1 MDCLVRLFH
10 GGEVKENGEFENMEE
25 LVEVFEVGPT
35 WQEFVCFASRKLC
48 YRVEEMNFRGRID
61 CGKARSH
68 YVLLKIDSEDSW
80 NKYRRMV
87 EKSNVL
93 CLEVVVETVVPRVE
107 TGFVGQ
113 GGTQESTLSQLG
125 LVDRAEQFGIAIAN
139 DHFPDDTFE
148 RDEAYDDEDELSEGS
163 EEGSESE
170 GDDETESEEDVHEE
184 APFQDLGPQP
194 NYYEPP
200 EYPYQAP
207 EHSSSHLQH
216 GVPGPSQFGGTMDY
230 SDAELRLL
238 RQCHVEIPEFPN
250 DRDLSLIGRALS
262 QSSLVHCEGLLYS
275 EEPEVKKGMKFGSFE
290 ELKFFL
296 ADYAVRLHRPFT
308 VVHSNRNERYEILCK
323 QGCMWRVWCRRGRRT
338 EQWKITR
345 VVGPHTCRSALPKQA
360 HPQCTATY
368 LGRRILSIVR
378 RDSETSIPSIMEA
391 IFAFTSYRVSY
402 SKAWRAKQY
411 AVSLLWGDWKQS
423 YAMVPRHLS
432 AMSFYNPG
440 VVWCIQS
447 PDRVIHEGGVWKPI
461 LQRVFWCFPECAV
474 AFQHCRPVIL
484 VDGTFLTG
492 KYKGTLMMA
501 VAVDPE
507 QQLVPLAF
515 ALAESENND
524 SWSWFMALV
533 RMHVL
538 GPCRQVCMISD
549 RHAGLLN
556 CANERMEG
564 YPDLVHRWCMRHF
577 AANMWRRQKKKE
589 VIRKLKVLCM
599 VHTEAEFEEKLHDL
613 KKDLNDEAKQW
624 LMDEMDDKE
633 KWAQAF
639 DVGGVRDRTDIGSI
653 NRLPTE
659 PRRTR
664 RAPDP
669 FSPPDQRRPRR

>member
-61 CGKARSH
+61 CGKVRSH
-68 YVLLKIDSEDSW
+68 YVLMKIDSEDSW

-163 EEGSESE
+163 EEDSESE

-296 ADYAVRLHRPFT
+296 ADYAVRL
-308 VVHSNRNERYEILCK
+308 
-323 QGCMWRVWCRRGRRT
+323 
-338 EQWKITR
+338 
-345 VVGPHTCRSALPKQA
+345 PKTTKPGA
-360 HPQCTATY
+360 AENVTK
-368 LGRRILSIVR
+368 S
-378 RDSETSIPSIMEA
+378 
-391 IFAFTSYRVSY
+391 
-402 SKAWRAKQY
+402 
-411 AVSLLWGDWKQS
+411 
-423 YAMVPRHLS
+423 
-432 AMSFYNPG
+432 SF
-440 VVWCIQS
+440 V
-447 PDRVIHEGGVWKPI
+447 
-461 LQRVFWCFPECAV
+461 
-474 AFQHCRPVIL
+474 
-484 VDGTFLTG
+484 
-492 KYKGTLMMA
+492 
-501 VAVDPE
+501 
-507 QQLVPLAF
+507 
-515 ALAESENND
+515 
-524 SWSWFMALV
+524 
-533 RMHVL
+533 
-538 GPCRQVCMISD
+538 
-549 RHAGLLN
+549 
-556 CANERMEG
+556 
-564 YPDLVHRWCMRHF
+564 
-577 AANMWRRQKKKE
+577 
-589 VIRKLKVLCM
+589 
-599 VHTEAEFEEKLHDL
+599 
-613 KKDLNDEAKQW
+613 
-624 LMDEMDDKE
+624 
-633 KWAQAF
+633 
-639 DVGGVRDRTDIGSI
+639 
-653 NRLPTE
+653 
-659 PRRTR
+659 
-664 RAPDP
+664 
-669 FSPPDQRRPRR
+669 

>member
-68 YVLLKIDSEDSW
+68 YVLMKIDSEDSW

-163 EEGSESE
+163 EEDSESE
-170 GDDETESEEDVHEE
+170 EDDETESEEDVHEE

-345 VVGPHTCRSALPKQA
+345 VVGPH
-360 HPQCTATY
+360 
-368 LGRRILSIVR
+368 
-378 RDSETSIPSIMEA
+378 
-391 IFAFTSYRVSY
+391 
-402 SKAWRAKQY
+402 
-411 AVSLLWGDWKQS
+411 
-423 YAMVPRHLS
+423 
-432 AMSFYNPG
+432 
-440 VVWCIQS
+440 
-447 PDRVIHEGGVWKPI
+447 
-461 LQRVFWCFPECAV
+461 
-474 AFQHCRPVIL
+474 
-484 VDGTFLTG
+484 
-492 KYKGTLMMA
+492 
-501 VAVDPE
+501 
-507 QQLVPLAF
+507 
-515 ALAESENND
+515 NND
-524 SWSWFMALV
+524 QFRAL
-533 RMHVL
+533 
-538 GPCRQVCMISD
+538 
-549 RHAGLLN
+549 
-556 CANERMEG
+556 
-564 YPDLVHRWCMRHF
+564 
-577 AANMWRRQKKKE
+577 
-589 VIRKLKVLCM
+589 
-599 VHTEAEFEEKLHDL
+599 TEQDH
-613 KKDLNDEAKQW
+613 
-624 LMDEMDDKE
+624 
-633 KWAQAF
+633 
-639 DVGGVRDRTDIGSI
+639 S
-653 NRLPTE
+653 
-659 PRRTR
+659 
-664 RAPDP
+664 
-669 FSPPDQRRPRR
+669 